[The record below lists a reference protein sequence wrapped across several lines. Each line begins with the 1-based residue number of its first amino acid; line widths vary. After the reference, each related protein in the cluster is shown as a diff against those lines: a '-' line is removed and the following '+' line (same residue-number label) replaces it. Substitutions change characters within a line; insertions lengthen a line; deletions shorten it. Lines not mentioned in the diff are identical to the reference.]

1 MESKKE
7 EKIRFES
14 DSRDHKND
22 QVAGGNS
29 GSIEICLFRDAS
41 KYTYESG

>member
-14 DSRDHKND
+14 DSRDYKND
-22 QVAGGNS
+22 RVADVS
-29 GSIEICLFRDAS
+29 GLNPSSC
-41 KYTYESG
+41 GP